1 MRVLVTDG
9 ANRVALAVVRAL
21 GKAGAE
27 VVVAEQEPFAQSTP
41 AAFVSRHASRHEILP
56 PLREEGRFIDAL
68 AALAA
73 GVDVLLP
80 VSTNVLLA
88 CARNRN
94 RFAARLPIPPLATI
108 RRANDKSTVLAAARK
123 TGVPIPVS
131 YAPESDEELD
141 EVIARLRL
149 PAVVKLR
156 DDEGTYLEPS
166 ERYRVSLRGDD
177 VRAAWDELHKVRP
190 FPVIQERIEGDGY
203 GVGVLAKEGRVLA
216 SFCHRRVREYPITG
230 GPSALCES
238 VRDERLARY
247 AAAVIGELGWTGVA
261 MVEFKK
267 DDDYRLLEINPRFWG
282 SLPLATSCGINFPD
296 LLCRMTMGE
305 EIAPPSEPPAGVKL
319 RFLAMDCAAA
329 WKALLDGDRRG
340 RYLWGFVRDL
350 VDLKVK
356 DGLIDPS
363 DLRAGLVYLSNRL

>member
-80 VSTNVLLA
+80 ALTNVLLA

-131 YAPESDEELD
+131 HAPESDEELD

-190 FPVIQERIEGDGY
+190 FPVIQERIEGDR
-203 GVGVLAKEGRVLA
+203 K
-216 SFCHRRVREYPITG
+216 ST
-230 GPSALCES
+230 
-238 VRDERLARY
+238 RL
-247 AAAVIGELGWTGVA
+247 
-261 MVEFKK
+261 
-267 DDDYRLLEINPRFWG
+267 N
-282 SLPLATSCGINFPD
+282 
-296 LLCRMTMGE
+296 
-305 EIAPPSEPPAGVKL
+305 
-319 RFLAMDCAAA
+319 
-329 WKALLDGDRRG
+329 
-340 RYLWGFVRDL
+340 
-350 VDLKVK
+350 
-356 DGLIDPS
+356 
-363 DLRAGLVYLSNRL
+363 